1 MKVRVERDL
10 LVESVAWVGKSLP
23 SRPSVPILAGLLMEA
38 SEGQLTLSGFDY
50 ETSHRVTLPAQV
62 GDPGRCL
69 VSGRLVADIVKS
81 LPHQAIDFS
90 LDGAKVLLVCGTARF
105 TLQTLP
111 VDEYPELPPQPAASG
126 TIRSDVFAQAVS
138 QVAGSASRDDTMPV
152 FTGVRMEIEGPT
164 ITLLATDRYRLAVR
178 ELQWEPSTP
187 PAATTSPAAPGSLSA
202 TILIPARVLSDT
214 AKAMTG
220 SVLTLSLDQDAAGGD
235 GLAGFAGEVSGGS
248 RWTTTRLLDGSF
260 PRVRNLIPDPA
271 AIQTRVRISTATL
284 VEAVKRVALV
294 AERNAPVRI
303 TFTADGATLDAG
315 NGEEAQASETIETQ
329 LTGEPVTVGFNPT
342 YLLDGLH
349 AIGTPVAQLAFTQ
362 PTKPAELTGATDLEE
377 APLTNFRYILM
388 PVRLHN
394 S

>member
-10 LVESVAWVGKSLP
+10 LVESVAWVGRSLP

-38 SEGQLTLSGFDY
+38 SEGELTLSGFDY

-62 GDPGRCL
+62 ADPGRCL

-90 LDGAKVLLVCGTARF
+90 VDGAKAVLVCGTSRF
-105 TLQTLP
+105 VLQTLP
-111 VDEYPELPPQPAASG
+111 VGEYPALPEQPPSSG
-126 TIRSDVFAQAVS
+126 AIRSDVFARAVA

-178 ELQWEPSTP
+178 ELEWEPDEPEAS
-187 PAATTSPAAPGSLSA
+187 ATT
-202 TILIPARVLSDT
+202 LIPARVLSET
-214 AKAMTG
+214 ARAMTG
-220 SVLTLSLDQDAAGGD
+220 STLTLSLDRDAAGGD

-260 PRVRNLIPDPA
+260 PKVRNLMPA
-271 AIQTRVRISTATL
+271 EDAIETRVRIGTATL

-303 TFTADGATLDAG
+303 TFTAEGATLDAG
-315 NGEEAQASETIETQ
+315 NGDEAQASETIETQ

-349 AIGTPVAQLAFTQ
+349 AIGTPVAHLAFTQ

>member
-10 LVESVAWVGKSLP
+10 LVESVAWVGRSLP

-38 SEGQLTLSGFDY
+38 TEGQLTLSGFDY

-62 GDPGRCL
+62 ADPGSCL

-81 LPHQAIDFS
+81 LPHQAIDFHV
-90 LDGAKVLLVCGTARF
+90 DGAKVMLVCGTARF

-111 VDEYPELPPQPAASG
+111 VGEYPALPEQPPASG
-126 TIRSDVFAQAVS
+126 VIRSEVFAQAVS
-138 QVAGSASRDDTMPV
+138 QVAASASRDDTMPV
-152 FTGVRMEIEGPT
+152 FTGVQVEIEGST

-178 ELQWEPSTP
+178 ELEWEPDDPELT
-187 PAATTSPAAPGSLSA
+187 ATT
-202 TILIPARVLSDT
+202 LIPARALSET
-214 AKAMTG
+214 AKAMSG
-220 SVLTLSLDQDAAGGD
+220 STLTLSLDQNAAGGD
-235 GLAGFAGEVSGGS
+235 GLAGFAGEVSGGE

-260 PRVRNLIPDPA
+260 PKVRNLMPDAA
-271 AIQTRVRISTATL
+271 AIQTRVRVPTAML

-294 AERNAPVRI
+294 AERNAPIRI
-303 TFTADGATLDAG
+303 TFTAEGATLDAG
-315 NGEEAQASETIETQ
+315 SGEEAHASEEIEIQ

-362 PTKPAELTGATDLEE
+362 PTKPAELTGTTELVASDGE
-377 APLTNFRYILM
+377 PLTDFRYILM
-388 PVRLHN
+388 PVRLHG
-394 S
+394 